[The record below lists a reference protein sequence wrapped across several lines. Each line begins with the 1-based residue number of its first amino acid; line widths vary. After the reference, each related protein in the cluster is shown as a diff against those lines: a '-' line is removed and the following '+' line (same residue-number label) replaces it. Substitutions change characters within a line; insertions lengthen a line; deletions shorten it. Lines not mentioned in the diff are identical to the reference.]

1 MATDHYRTLGV
12 ERMASTDAIKAAYRK
27 LARKYH
33 PDLNPND
40 PEANR
45 KFQAINEANEVL
57 SDPETRKK
65 YDRWGDQW
73 KHATELEQAE
83 RERGQR
89 TEGGAF
95 TGGGGR
101 TRSGE
106 QDYSDLFGDLF
117 GGSDGRRVRF
127 RGQDL
132 RSELH
137 LDLREAY
144 TSHQRTLSVNGKAI
158 RITIPAGV
166 ENGQTIRIPGQGG
179 PGMNGGPAGD
189 LYLTFVVPDDPRF
202 KRVGADLFTT
212 VDLDLYTALLG
223 GELMLE
229 TLAGTVK
236 LKVPTGTANGTKVK
250 LKGKGFPRYK
260 QEGHFG
266 DLYVTYAVKLPT
278 ELSEQER
285 ALFTELAALRKRH

>member
-1 MATDHYRTLGV
+1 MATDHYRTLGID
-12 ERMASTDAIKAAYRK
+12 RTASTDAIRTAYRK

-73 KHATELEQAE
+73 KHAAELEQAE

-89 TEGGAF
+89 SRAGTF
-95 TGGGGR
+95 TGGGGA
-101 TRSGE
+101 TSAGD
-106 QDYSDLFGDLF
+106 QDHSDLFGDLF
-117 GGSDGRRVRF
+117 GGSAGRRVRF

-132 RSELH
+132 RSELQI
-137 LDLREAY
+137 DLREAY
-144 TSHQRTLSVNGKAI
+144 TSHQRTLTLNGKAI

-212 VDLDLYTALLG
+212 VDLDLYTAVLG
-223 GELMLE
+223 GELFLE
-229 TLAGTVK
+229 TMAGTVK

-260 QEGHFG
+260 QDGHFG
-266 DLYVTYAVKLPT
+266 DLFVTYAVKLPT
-278 ELSEQER
+278 DLSEQER
-285 ALFTELAALRKRH
+285 ALFNELAALRKRP